1 MKAPTE
7 RFSDRVKDYV
17 KYRPSYPAAAL
28 AVLAQECGLGSAATV
43 ADIGA
48 GTGIFSQLLLQSGA
62 RVYAVEPNAPM
73 RAAAEQQLADQPGF
87 IGIAG
92 SAEATGLPNASV
104 DLIAAAQAFHW
115 FDRAQARAEFL
126 RILKPG
132 GWVAL
137 LWNEREVNT
146 SPFLQAYEQ
155 LLQDYAPEYGV
166 VDHRNITPADVADFF
181 YPGEVKL
188 SSFAYRQQFD
198 FDGLQGRLLSSSY
211 APPPGHPNHQPM
223 LQQLRTL
230 FERHQKDGQVD
241 WLYQTRLFYG
251 RLQ

>member
-7 RFSDRVKDYV
+7 RFSDRVEDYV

-28 AVLAQECGLGSAATV
+28 DVLVRACGLGPAATV
-43 ADIGA
+43 ADVGA

-73 RAAAEQQLADQPGF
+73 RAAAERLLAAQAGF
-87 IGIAG
+87 ISIAG
-92 SAEATGLPNASV
+92 GAEATGLPAASI
-104 DLIAAAQAFHW
+104 DLITAAQAFHW
-115 FDRAQARAEFL
+115 FDRTAARAEFQ
-126 RILKPG
+126 RILRPA

-137 LWNEREVNT
+137 LWNEREVKAT
-146 SPFLQAYEQ
+146 PFLQRYEQ
-155 LLQDYAPEYGV
+155 LLQDYAPEYGI
-166 VDHRNITPADVADFF
+166 VDHRNITPADVAEFF
-181 YPGEVKL
+181 QPGEVR
-188 SSFAYRQQFD
+188 SASFCYRQRFD
-198 FDGLQGRLLSSSY
+198 YAGLQGRLLSSSY

-223 LQQLRTL
+223 LQQLRAL
-230 FERHQKDGQVD
+230 FERHQEGGHVE